1 MMGLFGTLNLA
12 ARSMQA
18 MRTGVEVAGNNLANV
33 NNPAYSRQRVI
44 LETSPTINT
53 QLGPEG
59 TGVQVRSIEQIVDS
73 LLNGRIQDQ
82 SSISNYWKA
91 QQSSLQDAQN
101 GLNEFLNSTGS
112 TDASTSTSAA
122 TNSDSSLS
130 ARLAGFFND
139 FAGLASSDTAGARQ
153 QLVSD
158 AQSLADAFNSIS
170 TQLGKGRD
178 AANESITKDVAS
190 ANQLL
195 SDIAKFNKQITIA
208 EASGGNANDLRDLR
222 TQALEKLSSFTDITT
237 SAATNGQVNVS
248 IGGQLLVN
256 GQNVADTLK
265 AVPGGSGNM
274 LVQTTTGAIP
284 ITLTG
289 GSIQGTIQARDGT
302 LTNLQTDIDTLANSF
317 ITSVNTL
324 HATGFNANGTSG
336 NAFFSGT
343 NAGSIKVNTAISADP
358 SLIQTSASS
367 TATNDNSIAV
377 AIGQLGDVVQ
387 ASLSGKTFSQSYSK
401 IVGDLGSSLKTVND
415 HVDNE
420 SAVTAMFS
428 AQRAS
433 VSGVSLDEEMTT
445 LMSFQRAYTAS
456 AQLVKTVDEMLQ
468 TTLSIKR

>member
-1 MMGLFGTLNLA
+1 
-12 ARSMQA
+12 MQA

-33 NNPAYSRQRVI
+33 NNPAYSRQRVV
-44 LETSPTINT
+44 LETSPTIDT

-82 SSISNYWKA
+82 SSVSNYWKA

-130 ARLAGFFND
+130 ARLAGFFNS

-153 QLVSD
+153 KLVSN
-158 AQSLADAFNSIS
+158 AQSLADAFNNIS
-170 TQLGKGRD
+170 TQLGTART
-178 AANESITKDVAS
+178 AANTSISNDVSS

-195 SDIAKFNKQITIA
+195 SDIAKFNKQITTA
-208 EASGGNANDLRDLR
+208 EASGGNANDLRDSR
-222 TQALEKLSSFTDITT
+222 TQALEKLSGFANLTT
-237 SAATNGQVNVS
+237 STATNGQVNVS

-256 GQNVADTLK
+256 GQNVADTLQTY
-265 AVPGGSGNM
+265 ADASGNL
-274 LVQTTTGAIP
+274 LVQTTTGAAP

-289 GSIQGTIQARDGT
+289 GSIQGTIQARDGA
-302 LTNLQTDIDTLANSF
+302 LGNLQSDIDTLANSF
-317 ITSVNTL
+317 ITSVNSL
-324 HATGFNANGTSG
+324 HATGFNASGTSG
-336 NAFFSGT
+336 NAFFTGT
-343 NAGSIKVNTAISADP
+343 NAGTIKVNTVISADP
-358 SLIQTSASS
+358 SLIQISASS

-377 AIGQLGDVVQ
+377 ALGQLGNATQ
-387 ASLSGKTFSQSYSK
+387 ASLGGKTFSQAYSK
-401 IVGDLGSSLKTVND
+401 IVGDLGDSLKTVND

-420 SAVTAMFS
+420 AAVTTMLS

-456 AQLVKTVDEMLQ
+456 AQLVKTVDDLLQ

>member
-1 MMGLFGTLNLA
+1 M
-12 ARSMQA
+12 
-18 MRTGVEVAGNNLANV
+18 
-33 NNPAYSRQRVI
+33 
-44 LETSPTINT
+44 
-53 QLGPEG
+53 
-59 TGVQVRSIEQIVDS
+59 
-73 LLNGRIQDQ
+73 
-82 SSISNYWKA
+82 
-91 QQSSLQDAQN
+91 
-101 GLNEFLNSTGS
+101 
-112 TDASTSTSAA
+112 
-122 TNSDSSLS
+122 
-130 ARLAGFFND
+130 
-139 FAGLASSDTAGARQ
+139 
-153 QLVSD
+153 
-158 AQSLADAFNSIS
+158 
-170 TQLGKGRD
+170 
-178 AANESITKDVAS
+178 
-190 ANQLL
+190 

-387 ASLSGKTFSQSYSK
+387 ASLSGKTFSQAYSK